1 MRVFFKTFGCRSNI
15 YDTEVM
21 KDIIKADIVNNE
33 KEADLIIVNSCTVTN
48 FADRDL
54 RRYINKWQNKK
65 IILTGC
71 ASYTQGKKLFEDKK
85 VKTVIGHKFKEK
97 INDFLDKEGI
107 FLGDF
112 DFVNTHILKKFSKT
126 KAFIKIQE
134 GCDFECAYCIIPYV
148 RGHSRSID
156 EKLILEEVKILSQN
170 GISEFVLT
178 GINMGSYGKEKG
190 TNLSELVEKI
200 SKIRGVKR
208 IRLGSL
214 EPSQVDEKLMDL
226 TQNGV
231 LEKHLHIALQ
241 HTSDRMLRIMKRR
254 NRVSTT
260 LPLFEKLASKNIAL
274 GTDFIVGHPGESEKI
289 WQEALEN
296 FKKYPLTHI
305 HVFRYSPRDGTESAK
320 MKQDVKGDIAKKRA
334 KILEEIVIENSY
346 NFRLKNKH
354 LPLLVH
360 VEENKD
366 GYSYGYDEF
375 YNKMKIKG
383 NFQKGEWVR
392 VKDYKVERDINVKE

>member
-241 HTSDRMLRIMKRR
+241 HTSDKMLRIMKRR